1 MRWYICSFSSFLTKA
16 NVCTSHRYCLK
27 PFKWSLAKASK
38 GGCIKGAKGT
48 SFVSTIVQYKCKFV
62 ASFRCSWL
70 RVGFTLKLISK
81 GPNLYLKVAI
91 DIYIQVTSVSK
102 KCNFLSCWFA
112 SNRALVCTF
121 LRGLLFVG
129 FDKQILQYQGHHCYI
144 KLGLLF
150 FSCQLHWCF
159 ADELVTDDH
168 VERAIYRYR
177 RCIVNKN

>member
-81 GPNLYLKVAI
+81 GPNLYLKVAKGI
-91 DIYIQVTSVSK
+91 SFYIYVTLVSK
-102 KCNFLSCWFA
+102 KCNFS
-112 SNRALVCTF
+112 S
-121 LRGLLFVG
+121 
-129 FDKQILQYQGHHCYI
+129 
-144 KLGLLF
+144 
-150 FSCQLHWCF
+150 S
-159 ADELVTDDH
+159 
-168 VERAIYRYR
+168 
-177 RCIVNKN
+177 

>member
-1 MRWYICSFSSFLTKA
+1 MQICCFVPFFMAKSRIYFEVNFKRSQFIFESSKR
-16 NVCTSHRYCLK
+16 NIIIRK
-27 PFKWSLAKASK
+27 
-38 GGCIKGAKGT
+38 
-48 SFVSTIVQYKCKFV
+48 
-62 ASFRCSWL
+62 
-70 RVGFTLKLISK
+70 
-81 GPNLYLKVAI
+81 NI

-102 KCNFLSCWFA
+102 KYNFLSCWFA
-112 SNRALVCTF
+112 SNRDLVCTF

>member
-91 DIYIQVTSVSK
+91 DIYVQVTSVCK

-144 KLGLLF
+144 KIRSVIL
-150 FSCQLHWCF
+150 QLSIALMFCWWACNWWS
-159 ADELVTDDH
+159 
-168 VERAIYRYR
+168 R
-177 RCIVNKN
+177 RKGHLSIQAMHRE